1 MTPTTALRGLA
12 DGLLACVTLGWRR
25 PRPRARRREARDLI
39 DLVRTGLEP
48 TSLAL
53 AVTTAYRRWRIAA
66 PDGLPAFEAELRG
79 VLLREWRH
87 RCRAAEIPVVA
98 GPPAGMEPAAA
109 GATRLVT
116 PRAAL
121 DVDFADHPGVK
132 SPAEQFGLQMD
143 AALDDLVREAQ
154 IRGVTT
160 VGEVDVHVERIAYR
174 VEHFLHVLAYAVA

>member
-1 MTPTTALRGLA
+1 MSGLMHR
-12 DGLLACVTLGWRR
+12 LGELMSAPFRHR
-25 PRPRARRREARDLI
+25 PRREPMPLRDLI
-39 DLVRTGLEP
+39 RAGPEP

-53 AVTTAYRRWRIAA
+53 AVTTAYRRWRVTA
-66 PDGLPAFEAELRG
+66 PDGLPGFEAELRG
-79 VLLREWRH
+79 VLLRAWRH

-109 GATRLVT
+109 GAVRLVT

-121 DVDFADHPGVK
+121 DVDFADQPGVK
-132 SPAEQFGLQMD
+132 GPAEQFGLQMD
-143 AALDDLVREAQ
+143 AALDDLVREAVAA
-154 IRGVTT
+154 GVAT